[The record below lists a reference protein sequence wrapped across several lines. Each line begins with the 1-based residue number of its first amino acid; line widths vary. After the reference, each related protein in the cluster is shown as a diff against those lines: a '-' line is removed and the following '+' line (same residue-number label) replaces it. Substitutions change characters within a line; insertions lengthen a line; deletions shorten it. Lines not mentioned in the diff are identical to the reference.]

1 MSVTNMNTVSAAES
15 ESFSESSPPQS
26 NLGWEGHV
34 HFQEDQALWG
44 KLLEAFPGLR
54 TGVSYG
60 LIFTSGI
67 LLGAAI
73 MAMTT
78 GGKPH
83 SNSATSTQ

>member
-1 MSVTNMNTVSAAES
+1 MSVTNTNAAPASES
-15 ESFSESSPPQS
+15 ESFSESSTPQT

-34 HFQEDQALWG
+34 HFQEETPLWER
-44 KLLEAFPGLR
+44 LLETYPEVR

-73 MAMTT
+73 MAMATV
-78 GGKPH
+78 GKSQSH
-83 SNSATSTQ
+83 HAK

>member
-1 MSVTNMNTVSAAES
+1 MSMTKMNTVSSSDS
-15 ESFSESSPPQS
+15 EAFSEPSPPQS

-34 HFQEDQALWG
+34 HFQENPSLWMR
-44 KLLEAFPGLR
+44 LLETYPEIR

-78 GGKPH
+78 GEKPQSH
-83 SNSATSTQ
+83 SEK

>member
-1 MSVTNMNTVSAAES
+1 MSLSKMNTVSSSDS

-34 HFQEDQALWG
+34 HFQENPSLWVR
-44 KLLEAFPGLR
+44 LLETYPEIR

-78 GGKPH
+78 GDKPQSH
-83 SNSATSTQ
+83 STK

>member
-1 MSVTNMNTVSAAES
+1 MSVSQINTASASES
-15 ESFSESSPPQS
+15 ESFAESSAPQT

-34 HFQEDQALWG
+34 HFQEDQPLWG
-44 KLLEAFPGLR
+44 RLLEAYPELR
-54 TGVSYG
+54 TGISYG

-78 GGKPH
+78 GKSH
-83 SNSATSTQ
+83 SHTPK